1 MNCINFYSVKIR
13 ADCPARTRRSI
24 VFHVGYLLSVNGLLC
39 LCLCLCFSHTP
50 LTATQL
56 DTYNTRSF
64 RTTDFIWSL
73 LRQHQW

>member
-56 DTYNTRSF
+56 DTYNTRCYMGG
-64 RTTDFIWSL
+64 L
-73 LRQHQW
+73 LVNSVEQGEG